1 MTHFLNE
8 NKQHDHIYI
17 LEILL
22 WRYSSVQ
29 FSQSCP
35 TLCDPMDYSTPDLP
49 VHHQLLEFTQTHVH
63 WVSDVIQPSYP
74 LSSPSPLAFNLS
86 LHQGLFKW
94 VISSHQ
100 VARALELQP
109 QHQSFLPIVYS
120 AAVNIG
126 MRVSFWI
133 IVFSEYKPRSGIA
146 GSYGNSIFSFLRNLY
161 TVLHSGCT
169 NLHSHQL
176 YRRISFPPH
185 PFQHFNL

>member
-1 MTHFLNE
+1 MPHLLYPFVCWWTLRLFLCL
-8 NKQHDHIYI
+8 QF
-17 LEILL
+17 
-22 WRYSSVQ
+22 SSVAQ
-29 FSQSCP
+29 LCP
-35 TLCDPMDYSTPDLP
+35 ILCDPMDCSTSGLP

-63 WVSDVIQPSYP
+63 WVSDVIQQSYP
-74 LSSPSPLAFNLS
+74 LSSTSPLTFNLS

-94 VISSHQ
+94 VSSSHQ
-100 VARALELQP
+100 VARVLELQP
-109 QHQSFLPIVYS
+109 QRQSFLPIVYS

-133 IVFSEYKPRSGIA
+133 IVFSEYMPRSGIA
-146 GSYGNSIFSFLRNLY
+146 GSYSNSIFSFLRNLY